1 MPISN
6 KAKPERLTLSI
17 FQNLHSQMQRL
28 HIRGFECKYS
38 CVSHIARALYSTQ
51 NHIWC
56 VMWHVAWAPSHASL
70 YICVTCCQVER
81 GVFSN
86 SQIHTVHVE
95 LMWICLLNARA
106 KIYAMLRLP
115 YDGLTNNRFSVVLLN
130 RINRMFVCKQ
140 LYEVDCAV
148 WVFLLLTTTV
158 IWTLL
163 HANLRVNVGLNE
175 NDFFLN
181 TFFFSFWVLMFD
193 LSFNFWIK

>member
-1 MPISN
+1 M
-6 KAKPERLTLSI
+6 
-17 FQNLHSQMQRL
+17 
-28 HIRGFECKYS
+28 CD
-38 CVSHIARALYSTQ
+38 
-51 NHIWC
+51 
-56 VMWHVAWAPSHASL
+56 
-70 YICVTCCQVER
+70 VTCCMSTKLR
-81 GVFSN
+81 ITLYLCNMLPSGARVFSN

-106 KIYAMLRLP
+106 EIYAMLRLP

-181 TFFFSFWVLMFD
+181 TFFFSF
-193 LSFNFWIK
+193 